1 MSCTKRRNKSSETL
15 TTRGKAL
22 KTPLL
27 LICLVLVSAPKVT
40 SQSQVGDF
48 TRSPYEHII
57 NEVDRPFVVRS
68 VMGLITLPKG
78 DERPIPGVLFEIQ
91 GPGTDRKIRRCKT
104 DKHGRFK
111 MGHVPEGTYRFKA
124 TLSGLQSVMGT
135 ITVSKKAAKT
145 EEIKMAMPV
154 GV

>member
-1 MSCTKRRNKSSETL
+1 MK
-15 TTRGKAL
+15 TT
-22 KTPLL
+22 LL
-27 LICLVLVSAPKVT
+27 LICLVLVAAPKVT
-40 SQSQVGDF
+40 PQSQVGEF

-57 NEVDRPFVVRS
+57 NESDQPFVVRS
-68 VMGLITLPKG
+68 VTGLITLPKG
-78 DERPIPGVLFEIQ
+78 DERPISGVLFEIQ

-104 DKHGRFK
+104 DEHGRFK

-145 EEIKMAMPV
+145 AEIKIAMLI